1 MKKTVVVITGPTAS
15 GKTSLAIK
23 LAKLFNGEIISAD
36 SRAIYKYINI
46 ASAKPSMEE
55 REGVIHWGFDLVEP
69 GERFTAADFKE
80 YAYEKIDDI
89 LDRGKI
95 PFLVGGTG
103 LYIDSV
109 IHDYKFGGQVDEEF
123 RENLNRKT
131 IEELQNY
138 IIRNKIGL
146 PENYQNKRYLVRAIE
161 KNKFKKSE
169 SCDKNNKYNFIV
181 VGITTDRNEL
191 RKRIFERNEQFFNT
205 GIIEEAKNIAQ
216 KYGWDSEAMTAN
228 AYPLIREYL
237 AGELTK
243 NDLIEKMSTRDWRLA
258 KRQLTFMRRNKKNK
272 WLSLDSAEQFL
283 ISELNKKLS
292 QK

>member
-15 GKTSLAIK
+15 GKTGLAIK

-69 GERFTAADFKE
+69 GKCFTAADFKE
-80 YAYEKIDDI
+80 YAYKKIDDI

-109 IHDYKFGGQVDEEF
+109 VYDYEFGGRVNEKIRND
-123 RENLNRKT
+123 LNKKS
-131 IEELQNY
+131 IEELQDY
-138 IIRNKIGL
+138 IFRHKIRL

-161 KNKFKKSE
+161 KSKTEKSIK
-169 SCDKNNKYNFIV
+169 CVKNNYNFII

-191 RKRIFERNEQFFNT
+191 RKRIFERNEHFFST
-205 GIIEEAKNIAQ
+205 GIIAEAKNIAQ
-216 KYGWDSEAMTAN
+216 KYGWESEAMTAN

-243 NDLIEKMSTRDWRLA
+243 NKLIEKMSTRDWRLA
-258 KRQLTFMRRNKKNK
+258 KRQITFMKRNKSIK
-272 WLSLDSAEQFL
+272 WLSLLDADIFL
-283 ISELNKKLS
+283 RAELNKKL
-292 QK
+292 

>member
-15 GKTSLAIK
+15 GKTGLAIK

-69 GERFTAADFKE
+69 GKCFTAADFKE
-80 YAYEKIDDI
+80 YAYKKIDDI

-109 IHDYKFGGQVDEEF
+109 VYDYEFGGQVNEKIRND
-123 RENLNRKT
+123 LNKKS
-131 IEELQNY
+131 IEELQDY
-138 IIRNKIGL
+138 IFRHKIRL

-161 KNKFKKSE
+161 KSKTEKSIK
-169 SCDKNNKYNFIV
+169 CVKNNYNFII

-191 RKRIFERNEQFFNT
+191 RKRIFERNEHFFST
-205 GIIEEAKNIAQ
+205 GIIAEAKNIAQ
-216 KYGWDSEAMTAN
+216 KYGWESEAMTAN

-243 NDLIEKMSTRDWRLA
+243 NKLIEKMSTRDWRLA
-258 KRQLTFMRRNKKNK
+258 KRQITFMKRNKIIK
-272 WLSLDSAEQFL
+272 WLSLLDADIFLRAEL
-283 ISELNKKLS
+283 SKKL
-292 QK
+292 